1 MNLTAYF
8 IVLPAMI
15 GICWLLVFIFNYIF
29 PTKTKKLDNKELL
42 HYEKL
47 LMEEY
52 ITPLSNYKGSSSTR
66 KISDIG
72 NIEKIEN
79 YYDKYTTLYK
89 KFHQDKAKQL
99 SDIVY
104 KSSELNYYSKEN
116 HDVFFKRY
124 GNAYLIF
131 GNYHCLATYV
141 EDEVWAK
148 LTCIE
153 SEFKVAYENGE
164 KEKLIRIMK
173 LQSDDKDYQ
182 YEDDRC
188 LDLFNRQNLMK
199 AWLAS

>member
-1 MNLTAYF
+1 
-8 IVLPAMI
+8 
-15 GICWLLVFIFNYIF
+15 
-29 PTKTKKLDNKELL
+29 
-42 HYEKL
+42 
-47 LMEEY
+47 
-52 ITPLSNYKGSSSTR
+52 
-66 KISDIG
+66 
-72 NIEKIEN
+72 
-79 YYDKYTTLYK
+79 
-89 KFHQDKAKQL
+89 
-99 SDIVY
+99 
-104 KSSELNYYSKEN
+104 
-116 HDVFFKRY
+116 
-124 GNAYLIF
+124 LIF